1 MSKQRKEISDK
12 YKWDL
17 SKVYSSSDEV
27 KADIKKLKTMVD
39 DYLKYKGKITS
50 SSDMLLKATD
60 DYFALA
66 RILDK
71 LIVYSHMKFDEDKGV
86 SESESLMGIVDKF
99 ADEVSEKLAF
109 YTPEVLSADY
119 DKIKNFIAGN
129 ESLEK
134 YSFMFE
140 DLFREKRH
148 ILPLEQEEM
157 MARLGEVLSSPENTF
172 RVLDDVN
179 LKFDDI
185 TDENGNKVVLNNS
198 NYSNYLKS
206 EDRNVRKEAFESL
219 YKSYSNYKNT
229 FASLLRGNVKS
240 NFFVSNTRKYNS
252 PLEMSLY
259 SDNIDKKLYT
269 SLIEKVH
276 NNLDIMEEY
285 MRVRKNILGILDVH
299 MYDVYAPIVETP
311 DKKIPFEKAKEMVK
325 AGLAPMGKDYI
336 NKLQEGFDNRW
347 IDIYENEGKRSGA
360 YSWGAYGIHPYVL
373 LNYQGTLDHVF
384 TLAHE
389 MGHALHSYYSDSN
402 QSYINAG
409 YKIFVAEVASTCNE
423 SLLIHYL
430 LKNTDN
436 KAEKAYLI
444 NHFLEQ
450 FKGTLYRQ
458 TMFAEFEKI
467 THKMV
472 EEGETLT
479 SDILCKVYYDLNKQ
493 YFGEDMV
500 LDEEIALEWARIP
513 HFYNPFYVYQY
524 ATGISAAIALSKKIM
539 EQGEAGVKD
548 YMKFLTGGGSKNP
561 IDLLKLAGV
570 DMTTK
575 EPIEKALELFKELLD
590 QMEQSFLSI
599 DTNA

>member
-17 SKVYSSSDEV
+17 SKVYSSSEEV
-27 KADIKKLKTMVD
+27 KADINKLKSLVE

-50 SSDMLLKATD
+50 SSDMLLNATD

-119 DKIKNFIAGN
+119 DKIKEFIADN

-140 DLFREKRH
+140 DLFREKKH

-185 TDENGNKVVLNNS
+185 TDENGDKVVLNNS

-276 NNLDIMEEY
+276 NNLDIMKEY
-285 MRVRKNILGILDVH
+285 MKVRKDILGVRDVH
-299 MYDVYAPIVETP
+299 MYDVYAPLVKNISRNYTFEEAKALVLKALEPLGET
-311 DKKIPFEKAKEMVK
+311 
-325 AGLAPMGKDYI
+325 YI
-336 NKLQEGFDNRW
+336 NDLKGLFDSNC
-347 IDIYENEGKRSGA
+347 IDVYNNLNKRSGA
-360 YSWGAYGIHPYVL
+360 YSWGCYDTLPYVL
-373 LNYQGTLDHVF
+373 LNFEGKFYDVSTI
-384 TLAHE
+384 AHE
-389 MGHALHSYYSDSN
+389 LGHSMHSLYSTKYQD
-402 QSYINAG
+402 YHDHG
-409 YKIFVAEVASTCNE
+409 YPIFLAEIASTVNE
-423 SLLIHYL
+423 ILLNKYCSLHAES
-430 LKNTDN
+430 KE
-436 KAEKAYLI
+436 EKAYYL
-444 NHFLEQ
+444 NNLLEN
-450 FKGTLYRQ
+450 FRTTLVRQ
-458 TMFAEFEKI
+458 TMFAEFELMI
-467 THKMV
+467 HDL
-472 EEGETLT
+472 EANGEVLT
-479 SDILCKVYYDLNKQ
+479 DELLCNTYLELNKK
-493 YFGEDMV
+493 YFT
-500 LDEEIALEWARIP
+500 DEAISDDLIKFEWARIP
-513 HFYNPFYVYQY
+513 HFYTSFYVYKY
-524 ATGISAAIALSKKIM
+524 ATGISVASRIVSDILSGKEGAL
-539 EQGEAGVKD
+539 D
-548 YMKFLTGGGSKNP
+548 NYMKFLASGGSDYPLEILKKVD
-561 IDLLKLAGV
+561 ID
-570 DMTTK
+570 
-575 EPIEKALELFKELLD
+575 IENDDTIDKALYMFRETLKEFKE
-590 QMEQSFLSI
+590 I
-599 DTNA
+599 TK

>member
-50 SSDMLLKATD
+50 SSNMLLKATD

-276 NNLDIMEEY
+276 NNLDIMKEY
-285 MRVRKNILGILDVH
+285 MRVRKDILGILDVH
-299 MYDVYAPIVETP
+299 MYDVYAPLVKNISRNYT
-311 DKKIPFEKAKEMVK
+311 FEEAKDLVLKALEPLGEV
-325 AGLAPMGKDYI
+325 YI
-336 NKLQEGFDNRW
+336 NDLKGLFDSNC
-347 IDIYENEGKRSGA
+347 IDVYNNLNKRSGA
-360 YSWGAYGIHPYVL
+360 YSWGCYDTLPYVL
-373 LNYQGTLDHVF
+373 LNFEGKFYDVSTI
-384 TLAHE
+384 AHE
-389 MGHALHSYYSDSN
+389 LGHSMHSLYSTKYQD
-402 QSYINAG
+402 YHDHG
-409 YKIFVAEVASTCNE
+409 YPIFLAEIASTVNE
-423 SLLIHYL
+423 ILLNKYCSLHAES
-430 LKNTDN
+430 KE
-436 KAEKAYLI
+436 EKAYYL
-444 NHFLEQ
+444 NNLLEN
-450 FKGTLYRQ
+450 FRTTLVRQ
-458 TMFAEFEKI
+458 TMFAEFELMI
-467 THKMV
+467 HDL
-472 EEGETLT
+472 EANGEVLT
-479 SDILCKVYYDLNKQ
+479 DELLCNTYLKLNKK
-493 YFGEDMV
+493 YFT
-500 LDEEIALEWARIP
+500 DEAISDDLIKFEWARIP
-513 HFYNPFYVYQY
+513 HFYTSFYVYKY
-524 ATGISAAIALSKKIM
+524 ATGISVASRIVSDILSGKEGAL
-539 EQGEAGVKD
+539 D
-548 YMKFLTGGGSKNP
+548 NYMKFLASGGSDYPLEILKKVE
-561 IDLLKLAGV
+561 ID
-570 DMTTK
+570 
-575 EPIEKALELFKELLD
+575 IENDDTIDKALDMFRETLKEFEEI
-590 QMEQSFLSI
+590 MK
-599 DTNA
+599 

>member
-86 SESESLMGIVDKF
+86 SENESLMGIVDKF

-119 DKIKNFIAGN
+119 DKIKKFIAGN

-157 MARLGEVLSSPENTF
+157 MARLGEVLSNPENTF

-285 MRVRKNILGILDVH
+285 MRVRKDILGILDVH
-299 MYDVYAPIVETP
+299 MYDVYAPLVKNISRNYT
-311 DKKIPFEKAKEMVK
+311 FEEAKDLVLKALEPLGEV
-325 AGLAPMGKDYI
+325 YI
-336 NKLQEGFDNRW
+336 NDLKGLFDSNC
-347 IDIYENEGKRSGA
+347 IDVYNNLNKRSGA
-360 YSWGAYGIHPYVL
+360 YSWGCYDTLPYVL
-373 LNYQGTLDHVF
+373 LNFEGKFYDVSTI
-384 TLAHE
+384 AHE
-389 MGHALHSYYSDSN
+389 LGHSMHSLYSTKYQD
-402 QSYINAG
+402 YHDHG
-409 YKIFVAEVASTCNE
+409 YPIFLAEIASTVNE
-423 SLLIHYL
+423 ILLNKYCSLHAES
-430 LKNTDN
+430 KE
-436 KAEKAYLI
+436 EKAYYL
-444 NHFLEQ
+444 NNLLEN
-450 FKGTLYRQ
+450 FRTTLVRQ
-458 TMFAEFEKI
+458 TMFAEFELMI
-467 THKMV
+467 HDL
-472 EEGETLT
+472 EANGEVLT
-479 SDILCKVYYDLNKQ
+479 DELLCNTYLKLNKK
-493 YFGEDMV
+493 YFT
-500 LDEEIALEWARIP
+500 DEAISDDLIKFEWARIP
-513 HFYNPFYVYQY
+513 HFYTSFYVYKY
-524 ATGISAAIALSKKIM
+524 ATGISVASRIVSDILSGKEGAL
-539 EQGEAGVKD
+539 D
-548 YMKFLTGGGSKNP
+548 NYMKFLASGGSDYPLEILKKVD
-561 IDLLKLAGV
+561 ID
-570 DMTTK
+570 
-575 EPIEKALELFKELLD
+575 IENDDTIDKALDMFRETLKEFEEI
-590 QMEQSFLSI
+590 MK
-599 DTNA
+599 

>member
-27 KADIKKLKTMVD
+27 KADIEKLKTRVD

-157 MARLGEVLSSPENTF
+157 MARLGEILSSPENTF

-285 MRVRKNILGILDVH
+285 MRVRKDILGILDVH
-299 MYDVYAPIVETP
+299 MYDVYAPLVKNISRSYT
-311 DKKIPFEKAKEMVK
+311 FEEAKDLVLKALEPLGEV
-325 AGLAPMGKDYI
+325 YI
-336 NKLQEGFDNRW
+336 NDLKGLFDSNC
-347 IDIYENEGKRSGA
+347 IDVYNNLNKRSGA
-360 YSWGAYGIHPYVL
+360 YSWGCYDTLPYVL
-373 LNYQGTLDHVF
+373 LNFEGKFYDVSTI
-384 TLAHE
+384 AHE
-389 MGHALHSYYSDSN
+389 LGHSMHSLYSTKYQD
-402 QSYINAG
+402 YHDHG
-409 YKIFVAEVASTCNE
+409 YPIFLAEIASTVNE
-423 SLLIHYL
+423 ILLNKYCSLHAE
-430 LKNTDN
+430 N
-436 KAEKAYLI
+436 KEEKAYYL
-444 NHFLEQ
+444 NNLLEN
-450 FKGTLYRQ
+450 FRTTLVRQ
-458 TMFAEFEKI
+458 TMFAEFELMI
-467 THKMV
+467 HDL
-472 EEGETLT
+472 EANGEVLT
-479 SDILCKVYYDLNKQ
+479 DELLCNTYLKLNKK
-493 YFGEDMV
+493 YFT
-500 LDEEIALEWARIP
+500 DEAISDDLIKFEWARIP
-513 HFYNPFYVYQY
+513 HFYTSFYVYKY
-524 ATGISAAIALSKKIM
+524 ATGISVASRIVSDILSGKEGAL
-539 EQGEAGVKD
+539 D
-548 YMKFLTGGGSKNP
+548 NYMKFLASGGSDYPLEILKKVE
-561 IDLLKLAGV
+561 ID
-570 DMTTK
+570 
-575 EPIEKALELFKELLD
+575 IENDDTIDKALDMFRETLKEFEEI
-590 QMEQSFLSI
+590 MK
-599 DTNA
+599 

>member
-17 SKVYSSSDEV
+17 SKVYSSSEEV
-27 KADIKKLKTMVD
+27 KADINKLKSLVE

-50 SSDMLLKATD
+50 SSDMLLNATD

-119 DKIKNFIAGN
+119 DKIKEFIADN

-140 DLFREKRH
+140 DLFREKKH

-185 TDENGNKVVLNNS
+185 TDENGDKVVLNNS

-276 NNLDIMEEY
+276 NNLDIMKEY
-285 MRVRKNILGILDVH
+285 MKVRKDILGVRDVH
-299 MYDVYAPIVETP
+299 MYDVYAPLVKNISRNYTFEEAKALVLKALEPLGET
-311 DKKIPFEKAKEMVK
+311 
-325 AGLAPMGKDYI
+325 YI
-336 NKLQEGFDNRW
+336 NDLKGLFDSNC
-347 IDIYENEGKRSGA
+347 IDVYNNLNKRSGA
-360 YSWGAYGIHPYVL
+360 YSWGCYDTLPYVL
-373 LNYQGTLDHVF
+373 LNFEGKFYDVSTI
-384 TLAHE
+384 AHE
-389 MGHALHSYYSDSN
+389 LGHSMHSLYSTKYQD
-402 QSYINAG
+402 YHDHG
-409 YKIFVAEVASTCNE
+409 YPIFLAEIASTVNE
-423 SLLIHYL
+423 ILLNKYCSLHAES
-430 LKNTDN
+430 KE
-436 KAEKAYLI
+436 EKAYYL
-444 NHFLEQ
+444 NNLLEN
-450 FKGTLYRQ
+450 FRTTLVRQ
-458 TMFAEFEKI
+458 TMFAEFELMI
-467 THKMV
+467 HDL
-472 EEGETLT
+472 EANGEVLT
-479 SDILCKVYYDLNKQ
+479 DELLCNTYLELNKK
-493 YFGEDMV
+493 YFT
-500 LDEEIALEWARIP
+500 DEAISDDLIKFEWARIP
-513 HFYNPFYVYQY
+513 HFYTSFYVYKY
-524 ATGISAAIALSKKIM
+524 ATGISVASRIVSDILSGKEGAL
-539 EQGEAGVKD
+539 D
-548 YMKFLTGGGSKNP
+548 NYMKFLASGGSDYPLEILKKVD
-561 IDLLKLAGV
+561 ID
-570 DMTTK
+570 
-575 EPIEKALELFKELLD
+575 IENDDTIDKALDMFRETLKEFKE
-590 QMEQSFLSI
+590 I
-599 DTNA
+599 TK

>member
-206 EDRNVRKEAFESL
+206 EDRSVRKEAFESL

-259 SDNIDKKLYT
+259 SDNIDRKLYT

-276 NNLDIMEEY
+276 NNLDIMKEY
-285 MRVRKNILGILDVH
+285 MKVRKDILGILDVH
-299 MYDVYAPIVETP
+299 MYDVYAPLVKNISRNYT
-311 DKKIPFEKAKEMVK
+311 FEEAKDLVLRALEPLGEV
-325 AGLAPMGKDYI
+325 YI
-336 NKLQEGFDNRW
+336 NDLKGLFDSNC
-347 IDIYENEGKRSGA
+347 IDVYNNLNKRSGA
-360 YSWGAYGIHPYVL
+360 YSWGCYDTLPYVL
-373 LNYQGTLDHVF
+373 LNFEGKFYDVSTI
-384 TLAHE
+384 AHE
-389 MGHALHSYYSDSN
+389 LGHSMHSLYSTKYQD
-402 QSYINAG
+402 YHDHG
-409 YKIFVAEVASTCNE
+409 YPIFLAEIASTVNE
-423 SLLIHYL
+423 ILLNKYCSLHAES
-430 LKNTDN
+430 KE
-436 KAEKAYLI
+436 EKAYYL
-444 NHFLEQ
+444 NNLLEN
-450 FKGTLYRQ
+450 FRTTLVRQ
-458 TMFAEFEKI
+458 TMFAEFELMI
-467 THKMV
+467 HDL
-472 EEGETLT
+472 EANGEVLT
-479 SDILCKVYYDLNKQ
+479 DELLCNTYLKLNKK
-493 YFGEDMV
+493 YFT
-500 LDEEIALEWARIP
+500 DEAISDDLIKFEWARIP
-513 HFYNPFYVYQY
+513 HFYTSFYVYKY
-524 ATGISAAIALSKKIM
+524 ATGISVASRIVSDILSGKEGAL
-539 EQGEAGVKD
+539 D
-548 YMKFLTGGGSKNP
+548 NYMKFLASGGSDYPLEILKKVD
-561 IDLLKLAGV
+561 ID
-570 DMTTK
+570 
-575 EPIEKALELFKELLD
+575 IENDDTIDKALDMFRETLKEFEEI
-590 QMEQSFLSI
+590 MK
-599 DTNA
+599 

>member
-1 MSKQRKEISDK
+1 M
-12 YKWDL
+12 
-17 SKVYSSSDEV
+17 
-27 KADIKKLKTMVD
+27 
-39 DYLKYKGKITS
+39 KYKGKITS

-229 FASLLRGNVKS
+229 FC
-240 NFFVSNTRKYNS
+240 FF
-252 PLEMSLY
+252 
-259 SDNIDKKLYT
+259 T
-269 SLIEKVH
+269 S
-276 NNLDIMEEY
+276 
-285 MRVRKNILGILDVH
+285 R
-299 MYDVYAPIVETP
+299 
-311 DKKIPFEKAKEMVK
+311 
-325 AGLAPMGKDYI
+325 
-336 NKLQEGFDNRW
+336 
-347 IDIYENEGKRSGA
+347 
-360 YSWGAYGIHPYVL
+360 
-373 LNYQGTLDHVF
+373 
-384 TLAHE
+384 
-389 MGHALHSYYSDSN
+389 
-402 QSYINAG
+402 
-409 YKIFVAEVASTCNE
+409 
-423 SLLIHYL
+423 
-430 LKNTDN
+430 
-436 KAEKAYLI
+436 
-444 NHFLEQ
+444 
-450 FKGTLYRQ
+450 
-458 TMFAEFEKI
+458 
-467 THKMV
+467 
-472 EEGETLT
+472 
-479 SDILCKVYYDLNKQ
+479 
-493 YFGEDMV
+493 
-500 LDEEIALEWARIP
+500 
-513 HFYNPFYVYQY
+513 
-524 ATGISAAIALSKKIM
+524 
-539 EQGEAGVKD
+539 
-548 YMKFLTGGGSKNP
+548 
-561 IDLLKLAGV
+561 
-570 DMTTK
+570 
-575 EPIEKALELFKELLD
+575 
-590 QMEQSFLSI
+590 
-599 DTNA
+599 

>member
-39 DYLKYKGKITS
+39 DYLKYKGKITG

-276 NNLDIMEEY
+276 NNLDIMKEY
-285 MRVRKNILGILDVH
+285 MRVRKDILGILDVH
-299 MYDVYAPIVETP
+299 MYDVYAPLVKNISRNYT
-311 DKKIPFEKAKEMVK
+311 FEEAKDLVLKALEPLGEV
-325 AGLAPMGKDYI
+325 YI
-336 NKLQEGFDNRW
+336 NDLKGLFDSNC
-347 IDIYENEGKRSGA
+347 IDVYNNLNKRSGA
-360 YSWGAYGIHPYVL
+360 YSWGCYDTLPYVL
-373 LNYQGTLDHVF
+373 LNFEGKFYDVSTI
-384 TLAHE
+384 AHE
-389 MGHALHSYYSDSN
+389 LGHSMHSLYSTKYQD
-402 QSYINAG
+402 YHDHG
-409 YKIFVAEVASTCNE
+409 YPIFLAEIASTVNE
-423 SLLIHYL
+423 ILLNKYCSLHAES
-430 LKNTDN
+430 KE
-436 KAEKAYLI
+436 EKAYYL
-444 NHFLEQ
+444 NNLLEN
-450 FKGTLYRQ
+450 FRTTLVRQ
-458 TMFAEFEKI
+458 TMFAEFELMI
-467 THKMV
+467 HDL
-472 EEGETLT
+472 EANGEVLT
-479 SDILCKVYYDLNKQ
+479 DELLCNTYLKLNKK
-493 YFGEDMV
+493 YFT
-500 LDEEIALEWARIP
+500 DEAISDDLIKFEWARIP
-513 HFYNPFYVYQY
+513 HFYTSFYVYKY
-524 ATGISAAIALSKKIM
+524 ATGISVASRIVSDILSGKEGAL
-539 EQGEAGVKD
+539 D
-548 YMKFLTGGGSKNP
+548 NYMKFLASGGSDYPLEILKKVE
-561 IDLLKLAGV
+561 ID
-570 DMTTK
+570 
-575 EPIEKALELFKELLD
+575 IENDDTIDKALDMFRETLKEFEEI
-590 QMEQSFLSI
+590 MK
-599 DTNA
+599 

>member
-17 SKVYSSSDEV
+17 SKVYSSSEEV
-27 KADIKKLKTMVD
+27 KADINKLKSLVE

-50 SSDMLLKATD
+50 SSDMLLNATD

-119 DKIKNFIAGN
+119 DKIKEFIADN

-140 DLFREKRH
+140 DLFREKKH

-157 MARLGEVLSSPENTF
+157 MARLGEVLSSSENTF

-185 TDENGNKVVLNNS
+185 TDENGDKVVLNNS

-276 NNLDIMEEY
+276 NNLDIMKEY
-285 MRVRKNILGILDVH
+285 MNVRKDILGVRDVH
-299 MYDVYAPIVETP
+299 MYDVYAPLVKNISRNYTFEEAKALVLKALEPLGET
-311 DKKIPFEKAKEMVK
+311 
-325 AGLAPMGKDYI
+325 YI
-336 NKLQEGFDNRW
+336 NDLKGLFDSNC
-347 IDIYENEGKRSGA
+347 IDVYNNLNKRSGA
-360 YSWGAYGIHPYVL
+360 YSWGCYDTLPYVL
-373 LNYQGTLDHVF
+373 LNFEGKFYDVSTI
-384 TLAHE
+384 AHE
-389 MGHALHSYYSDSN
+389 LGHSMHSLYSTKYQD
-402 QSYINAG
+402 YHDHG
-409 YKIFVAEVASTCNE
+409 YPIFLAEIASTVNE
-423 SLLIHYL
+423 ILLNKYCSLHAES
-430 LKNTDN
+430 KE
-436 KAEKAYLI
+436 EKAYYLNNLLENFRTTLI
-444 NHFLEQ
+444 
-450 FKGTLYRQ
+450 RQ
-458 TMFAEFEKI
+458 TMFAEFELMI
-467 THKMV
+467 HDLEANGGV
-472 EEGETLT
+472 LT
-479 SDILCKVYYDLNKQ
+479 DELLCNTYLELNKK
-493 YFGEDMV
+493 YFT
-500 LDEEIALEWARIP
+500 DEAISDDLIKFEWARIP
-513 HFYNPFYVYQY
+513 HFYTSFYVYKY
-524 ATGISAAIALSKKIM
+524 ATGISVASRIVSDILSGKEGAL
-539 EQGEAGVKD
+539 D
-548 YMKFLTGGGSKNP
+548 NYMKFLASGGSDYPLEILKKVD
-561 IDLLKLAGV
+561 ID
-570 DMTTK
+570 
-575 EPIEKALELFKELLD
+575 IENDDTIDKALDMFRETLKEFKE
-590 QMEQSFLSI
+590 I
-599 DTNA
+599 TK

>member
-17 SKVYSSSDEV
+17 SKVYSSSEEV
-27 KADIKKLKTMVD
+27 KADINKLKSLVE

-50 SSDMLLKATD
+50 SSDMLLNATD

-119 DKIKNFIAGN
+119 DKIKEFIADN

-140 DLFREKRH
+140 DLFREKKH

-185 TDENGNKVVLNNS
+185 TDENGDKVVLNNS

-276 NNLDIMEEY
+276 NNLDIMKEY
-285 MRVRKNILGILDVH
+285 MKVRKDILGVRDVH
-299 MYDVYAPIVETP
+299 MYDVYAPLVKNISRNYTFEEAKALVLKALEPLGET
-311 DKKIPFEKAKEMVK
+311 
-325 AGLAPMGKDYI
+325 YI
-336 NKLQEGFDNRW
+336 NDLKGLFDSNC
-347 IDIYENEGKRSGA
+347 IDVYNNLNKRSGA
-360 YSWGAYGIHPYVL
+360 YSWGCYDTLPYVL
-373 LNYQGTLDHVF
+373 LNFEGKFYDVSTI
-384 TLAHE
+384 AHE
-389 MGHALHSYYSDSN
+389 LGHSMHSLYSTKYQD
-402 QSYINAG
+402 YHDHG
-409 YKIFVAEVASTCNE
+409 YPIFLAEIASTVNE
-423 SLLIHYL
+423 
-430 LKNTDN
+430 
-436 KAEKAYLI
+436 
-444 NHFLEQ
+444 
-450 FKGTLYRQ
+450 
-458 TMFAEFEKI
+458 
-467 THKMV
+467 
-472 EEGETLT
+472 
-479 SDILCKVYYDLNKQ
+479 ILLNK
-493 YFGEDMV
+493 YCS
-500 LDEEIALEWARIP
+500 L
-513 HFYNPFYVYQY
+513 H
-524 ATGISAAIALSKKIM
+524 AI
-539 EQGEAGVKD
+539 
-548 YMKFLTGGGSKNP
+548 
-561 IDLLKLAGV
+561 
-570 DMTTK
+570 
-575 EPIEKALELFKELLD
+575 
-590 QMEQSFLSI
+590 
-599 DTNA
+599 

>member
-119 DKIKNFIAGN
+119 DKIKEFIAGN

-259 SDNIDKKLYT
+259 SDNIDRKLYT

-276 NNLDIMEEY
+276 NNLDIMKEY
-285 MRVRKNILGILDVH
+285 MKVRKDILGILDVH
-299 MYDVYAPIVETP
+299 MYDVYAPLVKNISRNYTFEEAKDLVLRALEPLGET
-311 DKKIPFEKAKEMVK
+311 
-325 AGLAPMGKDYI
+325 YI
-336 NKLQEGFDNRW
+336 NDLKGLFDSNC
-347 IDIYENEGKRSGA
+347 IDVYNNLNKRSGA
-360 YSWGAYGIHPYVL
+360 YSWGCYDTLPYVL
-373 LNYQGTLDHVF
+373 LNFEGKFYDVSTI
-384 TLAHE
+384 AHE
-389 MGHALHSYYSDSN
+389 LGHSMHSLYSTKYQD
-402 QSYINAG
+402 YHDHG
-409 YKIFVAEVASTCNE
+409 YPIFLAEIASTVNE
-423 SLLIHYL
+423 ILLNKYCSLHAES
-430 LKNTDN
+430 KE
-436 KAEKAYLI
+436 EKAYYL
-444 NHFLEQ
+444 NNLLEN
-450 FKGTLYRQ
+450 FRTTLVRQ
-458 TMFAEFEKI
+458 TMFAEFELMI
-467 THKMV
+467 HDL
-472 EEGETLT
+472 EANGEVLT
-479 SDILCKVYYDLNKQ
+479 DELLCNTYLKLNKK
-493 YFGEDMV
+493 YFT
-500 LDEEIALEWARIP
+500 DEAISDDLIKFEWARIP
-513 HFYNPFYVYQY
+513 HFYTSFYVYKY
-524 ATGISAAIALSKKIM
+524 ATGISVASRIVSDILSGKEGAL
-539 EQGEAGVKD
+539 D
-548 YMKFLTGGGSKNP
+548 NYMKFLASGGSDYPLEILKKVD
-561 IDLLKLAGV
+561 ID
-570 DMTTK
+570 
-575 EPIEKALELFKELLD
+575 IENDDTIDKALDMFRETLKEFEEI
-590 QMEQSFLSI
+590 MK
-599 DTNA
+599 